1 MIVVIMVKRI
11 DGWMI
16 SKILVIT
23 MISLVYWN
31 YVPVIPQ
38 EDVPVRINTSNLERE
53 IIVNALN
60 SVDSNI
66 SRYVTSVNVMDN
78 LSKVCFGDNKP
89 GYITAGCVDIK
100 YNGSEIANAS
110 IYLIS
115 MEIYPKNKVCQFKNT
130 MYHELGHVDEVY
142 NGIIDDGEEYAINY
156 AKNYTK
162 EC

>member
-1 MIVVIMVKRI
+1 MVKRI

-16 SKILVIT
+16 GKIFVIT
-23 MISLVYWN
+23 VMGLVYWN
-31 YVPVIPQ
+31 CVPQ

-89 GYITAGCVDIK
+89 GYMTAGCVNIK
-100 YNGSEIANAS
+100 YNGSEIVNAT
-110 IYLIS
+110 IYLIP
-115 MEIYPKNKVCQFKNT
+115 MKMYPRDNVCQFKNT

-142 NGIIDDGEEYAINY
+142 NGIIDDGEDYANNY
-156 AKNYTK
+156 TKNYTK